1 MTNASPGSRATLS
14 MIALA
19 CSPAL
24 APTCARAA
32 PDARLL
38 VAATAAQ
45 AAVIDSPKDTIAI
58 ESGSGDLAGLAKM
71 ATLLDDRLKAFGFKT
86 ERRKAA
92 DAVGGDIVIGTLT
105 GTGTK
110 KIMLQGH
117 MDTVY
122 EADILK
128 EHRTSLKATSSM
140 ARA

>member
-38 VAATAAQ
+38 SITAAQ

-71 ATLLDDRLKAFGFKT
+71 ATLLDDRLKALGFKT